1 MLYLVDANVLITADS
16 QYYPLDRVP
25 EFWDWLLHMASQGTV
40 KMPTEMI
47 EEIKAGDDVLAEW
60 VSDREHLEA
69 LRLAEDVDV
78 GLLQRVIAEGYAP
91 DLDDTEIGRLGQDPF
106 LISYALK
113 DVSAR
118 RVVTTEVSKPTRQRA
133 NRHIPDV
140 CSGFRVGWLNSFEL
154 VRILNFS
161 TNWRAQLARMRG

>member
-16 QYYPLDRVP
+16 QYYPLGRVP

-47 EEIKAGDDVLAEW
+47 EEIKAGDDALAEW

-140 CSGFRVGWLNSFEL
+140 CNGFGVGWLNSFEL
-154 VRILNFS
+154 VRTLNFS
-161 TNWRAQLARMRG
+161 TNWRAQLAAKS